1 MQVKYAT
8 ILDIPVESVSN
19 MLLFENI
26 DYWWN
31 FTKYCLGG
39 STESCIDCSAFTQ
52 TLMSR
57 SL

>member
-26 DYWWN
+26 DYWWG
-31 FTKYCLGG
+31 TKYCLGG
-39 STESCIDCSAFTQ
+39 STESCIDCSAFTKNAYE
-52 TLMSR
+52 R